1 MHKHLKI
8 IIIFF
13 TIKILILF
21 VKTHKDILFIYYM
34 EIITIDNINYVS
46 GDFIRL
52 NAPIYS
58 HRCRS
63 SRELIKTKNID
74 ETKFIYARKI
84 NEAWVK
90 SEGKSIKFDKVMIK
104 EDIIK
109 DIPELNNLNQII
121 NNDDGIEKAPNLLHL
136 NNEEKFKDNEGN
148 VLDIETRGERA
159 HDKIYFKV
167 KDVSKAFNMNHL
179 YKIII
184 DNDKSYTLNKDYKYF
199 ICSIFTNIVINSDN
213 SDNNSNKKTNTVIKK
228 ELFLTY
234 EGMLRVLFVSRNGKT
249 SNFIKWCV
257 EKLFTIHMGTPEQKN
272 KLVSH
277 IKGVSYEAIQE
288 LFSVNARTIP
298 CVYLT
303 AINTVSELKNI
314 MNIDNKFSN
323 NDVVYK
329 FGLTKSFESRK
340 NGHKSEYK
348 KLENHIDMKLVY
360 FTYIDPLYI
369 HEAELEIKNLLSEY
383 KLEWDNHD
391 ELVVIPNNLLKIIKT
406 IYENIGMKY
415 SGHTQEFNR
424 KIEELNKIIMEYEN
438 KYNLLINEIKNER
451 LLFNKDKEL
460 FEAKLNNKDFE
471 IETLKKEIKIKELEL
486 LLSKK

>member
-1 MHKHLKI
+1 
-8 IIIFF
+8 
-13 TIKILILF
+13 
-21 VKTHKDILFIYYM
+21 M
-34 EIITIDNINYVS
+34 EIITIDNINYIS
-46 GDFIRL
+46 GDFIL
-52 NAPIYS
+52 KNAPIYS

-63 SRELIKTKNID
+63 SRELIKTKKFD
-74 ETKFIYARKI
+74 ETKYIYARKI
-84 NEAWVK
+84 NETWIK
-90 SEGKSIKFDKVMIK
+90 SDGKSIKFDKVIIK
-104 EDIIK
+104 ENIIK

-136 NNEEKFKDNEGN
+136 TYDEKFKDNEGN
-148 VLDIETRGERA
+148 VLDIETRGEREPN
-159 HDKIYFKV
+159 KIYFRV
-167 KDVSKAFNMNHL
+167 KDISNVFIIGLLQNIIIKENTL
-179 YKIII
+179 YKNNI
-184 DNDKSYTLNKDYKYF
+184 DYKYF
-199 ICSIFTNIVINSDN
+199 ICEKKKGVIISDN
-213 SDNNSNKKTNTVIKK
+213 SDNIDNNTNKKTNTVIKK

-234 EGMLRVLFVSRNGKT
+234 EGMLRVLFTSRNGKT
-249 SNFIKWCV
+249 SKFIKWCV
-257 EKLFTIHMGTPEQKN
+257 EKLFYIQMGTPEQKN

-303 AINTVSELKNI
+303 AFNTVSELKNI
-314 MNIDNKFSN
+314 MNIDNKFCN

-348 KLENHIDMKLVY
+348 KLENHIDMKLIY

-369 HEAELEIKNLLSEY
+369 HEAEVEIKNLLSEY

-424 KIEELNKIIMEYEN
+424 KIEELNRTIIEHEN

-451 LLFNKDKEL
+451 LIVNKDKELLINEIENERLMINKDKEL
-460 FEAKLNNKDFE
+460 FEAKLINKDFE

-486 LLSKK
+486 FYMYL